1 MRRGAP
7 WAPAVAARGS
17 AVAVAVVVVRVAA
30 PWGPARGPAR
40 LIIILV
46 NLLQISKKVLESH
59 FLIWQIEIHSSILY
73 ITST

>member
-17 AVAVAVVVVRVAA
+17 VAVAAAVVVRGAA

-46 NLLQISKKVLESH
+46 SLLQILT
-59 FLIWQIEIHSSILY
+59 I
-73 ITST
+73 ST